1 MGPKR
6 QDRHKKVE
14 CDVCNKLMRSDH
26 LKRHKQ
32 THRDLLSLPVNEI
45 KNELETRQE
54 IKKKQEERIQKIEEI
69 AKENN
74 LAIPDEITSRKRE
87 SVDKIADVRTRCL
100 QNQQLYLEKI
110 ELGKQVATI
119 IENGDVIYESLGK
132 IDKEAFD
139 TYRKYLKVDISD
151 IVLRKWQE
159 EAMKLF
165 DSPTERQVIWITDIL
180 GGKGKTF
187 FQKYVVG
194 YYGQS
199 RVARLDLR
207 VKHANACN
215 VLKKLPLA
223 TIDIFLFNDV
233 RSQYG
238 EDLNLY
244 RLLEDIKDGQA
255 TTSKYDND
263 NIRFK
268 TPNIVMIFSNKY
280 PNLKKLTN
288 DRWVVLH
295 PNNDGLKDFTAGLR
309 KKKEQTCNFPNREKE
324 FDEWE
329 M

>member
-87 SVDKIADVRTRCL
+87 SVDEIDDVRTRCL

-119 IENGDVIYESLGK
+119 VESGEVIYESLGK

-151 IVLRKWQE
+151 VVLRKWQQD
-159 EAMKLF
+159 AMKFF
-165 DSPTERQVIWITDIL
+165 DSPTQRQVIWITDQS

-194 YYGQS
+194 HFGRS
-199 RVARLDLR
+199 RVVTLDF
-207 VKHANACN
+207 A
-215 VLKKLPLA
+215 
-223 TIDIFLFNDV
+223 
-233 RSQYG
+233 
-238 EDLNLY
+238 
-244 RLLEDIKDGQA
+244 
-255 TTSKYDND
+255 
-263 NIRFK
+263 
-268 TPNIVMIFSNKY
+268 
-280 PNLKKLTN
+280 
-288 DRWVVLH
+288 
-295 PNNDGLKDFTAGLR
+295 
-309 KKKEQTCNFPNREKE
+309 
-324 FDEWE
+324 
-329 M
+329 

>member
-87 SVDKIADVRTRCL
+87 SVDKITDVRTRCL

-288 DRWVVLH
+288 DRWLVLH

>member
-159 EAMKLF
+159 DAMKFF

-244 RLLEDIKDGQA
+244 RLLKDIKDGQA

-288 DRWVVLH
+288 DRWLVLH

-309 KKKEQTCNFPNREKE
+309 KKKEQTCNLPEREQE
-324 FDEWE
+324 FDEWD

>member
-288 DRWVVLH
+288 DRWLVLH

-309 KKKEQTCNFPNREKE
+309 KKKEQTCNFPDREKE

>member
-288 DRWVVLH
+288 DRWLVLH

-309 KKKEQTCNFPNREKE
+309 KKKKQTCNFPDREKE

>member
-1 MGPKR
+1 MQNR
-6 QDRHKKVE
+6 NKKVE
-14 CDVCNKLMRSDH
+14 CDVCSKIMRSDH

-32 THRDLLSLPVNEI
+32 THRDLLSLPDNEI

-54 IKKKQEERIQKIEEI
+54 IKKKREERIQKIEEI

-288 DRWVVLH
+288 DRWLVLH

>member
-1 MGPKR
+1 MQNR
-6 QDRHKKVE
+6 NKKAE
-14 CDVCNKLMRSDH
+14 CDECGKRMRSDN
-26 LKRHKQ
+26 LMRHKQ

-54 IKKKQEERIQKIEEI
+54 IKKKREEKIQKIEEI
-69 AKENN
+69 AKKNN

-87 SVDKIADVRTRCL
+87 SVDEIDDVRTRCL

-288 DRWVVLH
+288 DRWLVLH